1 MSDPPLKED
10 YFIVK
15 PNATTPLFAYTGV
28 LPSKPQLLL
37 AASFVRCYVVFVDE
51 HC

>member
-28 LPSKPQLLL
+28 STFK
-37 AASFVRCYVVFVDE
+37 ATTVASSFIREVLCRVCG
-51 HC
+51 